1 MENMTGIFQI
11 VAFPLPLPEPW
22 GNFFLGS
29 SSWRPREISG
39 GKTCGNMEAPLRLL
53 SPGVSHSHTRWH
65 SASISSPKLP
75 FSCSYQLWL
84 HRFVLQVSRS
94 IPSDGLVEQSSD
106 ILLLVAMG
114 CAKDHHTV
122 LQGKETYAA
131 NSLVQVVGSSSQ
143 PLILHSHSL
152 LTERVWYYRK
162 KLVLESNKLKV
173 QFWLL
178 LLLYL
183 WAWVIYLM
191 SLSLFSHHYK
201 G

>member
-1 MENMTGIFQI
+1 MQKQSI
-11 VAFPLPLPEPW
+11 LLR
-22 GNFFLGS
+22 GS
-29 SSWRPREISG
+29 ETHI
-39 GKTCGNMEAPLRLL
+39 
-53 SPGVSHSHTRWH
+53 
-65 SASISSPKLP
+65 SASNKSA
-75 FSCSYQLWL
+75 FQYQVRL
-84 HRFVLQVSRS
+84 VQSRNS
-94 IPSDGLVEQSSD
+94 REMLLLNPGRQEGIPSDGLVEQSSD

-191 SLSLFSHHYK
+191 SLSLFSHRYK